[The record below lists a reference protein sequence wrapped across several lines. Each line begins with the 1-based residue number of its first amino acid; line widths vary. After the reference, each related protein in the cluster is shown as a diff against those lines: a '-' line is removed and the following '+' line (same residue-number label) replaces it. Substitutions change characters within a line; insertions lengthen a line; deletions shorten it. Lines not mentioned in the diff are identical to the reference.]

1 MHVLLALPV
10 IDASSRSSWPQAVTE
25 SRMTAARIV
34 VRPNFISSPSSMSFE
49 HFSNA
54 TLCFFPIFGVYPT
67 AVFKTAALNL
77 SATLPEINLA
87 SLLNLVLLL
96 VICDRFFDWDVFNP
110 AVLVPN
116 SIHRILSVGKVVG
129 R

>member
-1 MHVLLALPV
+1 MQPEIDVHGIALAE
-10 IDASSRSSWPQAVTE
+10 AVG
-25 SRMTAARIV
+25 
-34 VRPNFISSPSSMSFE
+34 FE
-49 HFSNA
+49 P
-54 TLCFFPIFGVYPT
+54 TVGYTPT

-129 R
+129 RLGIEPHIASEPQQAHVLH

>member
-1 MHVLLALPV
+1 MQPETDVHGIALAE
-10 IDASSRSSWPQAVTE
+10 AVG
-25 SRMTAARIV
+25 
-34 VRPNFISSPSSMSFE
+34 FE
-49 HFSNA
+49 P
-54 TLCFFPIFGVYPT
+54 TVGYTPT

-96 VICDRFFDWDVFNP
+96 VIRDRFFGRVGSVVVQKLIQGNQ
-110 AVLVPN
+110 ARRSQKSLVKGAT
-116 SIHRILSVGKVVG
+116 IHLHFRSYQCGRSVRIEPTNF

>member
-1 MHVLLALPV
+1 MQLFA
-10 IDASSRSSWPQAVTE
+10 
-25 SRMTAARIV
+25 
-34 VRPNFISSPSSMSFE
+34 SSPSLE
-49 HFSNA
+49 Y
-54 TLCFFPIFGVYPT
+54 TPT

-129 R
+129 RLGIEPHIASEPQQAHVLH